1 MSSLDA
7 PEFSGYQ
14 NSYVKS
20 VEYCQPSA
28 SEEVLVV
35 DLAVGR
41 HIHYIH
47 IVTQIYIWL
56 WKSRGSNG
64 SGVVAYIIW
73 SNNMCGR

>member
-1 MSSLDA
+1 MAVVSLPASMSLMHIS
-7 PEFSGYQ
+7 S
-14 NSYVKS
+14 K
-20 VEYCQPSA
+20 
-28 SEEVLVV
+28 EEVLVV
-35 DLAVGR
+35 DLAVRR